1 MRARVLLAALTITLG
16 LATAT
21 PADAGQEHLTRI
33 VWTQVLDDE
42 FTTARIVS
50 AHPDG
55 SGFRALTHPAA
66 GEFDIDAVISPDGS
80 RVAVER
86 DLADG
91 SAQIIIVGAD
101 GRGEHAL
108 DLGCVDPCALDAAP
122 GWTADGRRITFTPVI
137 GPFDQVNDSARSAV
151 LHTANLDGSGV
162 RRLSEPGIDG
172 AFEDYRARFAPGG
185 KYLIFVRVRNRDIK
199 AAVFRM
205 RPDGSQ
211 VRQLT
216 PWRLD
221 ADLPDVSLATH
232 GPTKDLVVFETFGH
246 GPPEGSQQD
255 IATVP
260 ANLLPAGRLHQQDP
274 LRDQQRCR
282 PRHKL
287 QPVVVAER
295 NADRVHQRAPTP
307 RAGQPTDR
315 RHLDGAAQRQEPAA
329 GLALPAV
336 RVPTRLGSRW
346 VTLQRGGMS
355 VCNPPL
361 RRRSLGRRLRRI
373 RRRRITAHQDNR

>member
-1 MRARVLLAALTITLG
+1 MRARILIAALTVTLA

-21 PADAGQEHLTRI
+21 PATAGQEHPTRI

-50 AHPDG
+50 ARPDG

-66 GEFDIDAVISPDGS
+66 GQFDLDAVISPDGS

-101 GRGEHAL
+101 GRGEHVV

-122 GWTADGRRITFTPVI
+122 GWTPDGRGITFTPVI
-137 GPFDQVNDSARSAV
+137 GPFDQVNGSARSAV

-172 AFEDYRARFAPGG
+172 VFEDYRARFAPDG

-260 ANLLPAGRLHQQDP
+260 ATCFPLADCTSKIRYVTNNGPGPATSFNPAWSPNGTRIAFTNVLPPPGPDSPPIADIWTARPNGKDRQRVSHSPRFEFRPDWGTAG
-274 LRDQQRCR
+274 
-282 PRHKL
+282 
-287 QPVVVAER
+287 
-295 NADRVHQRAPTP
+295 
-307 RAGQPTDR
+307 
-315 RHLDGAAQRQEPAA
+315 
-329 GLALPAV
+329 
-336 RVPTRLGSRW
+336 
-346 VTLQRGGMS
+346 
-355 VCNPPL
+355 
-361 RRRSLGRRLRRI
+361 
-373 RRRRITAHQDNR
+373 

>member
-1 MRARVLLAALTITLG
+1 MRTRALLAALAAILA

-21 PADAGQEHLTRI
+21 PATAGQEHATRI

-50 AHPDG
+50 AYPDG

-101 GRGEHAL
+101 GRGEHVV

-122 GWTADGRRITFTPVI
+122 GWTPDGRRITFTPVI

-205 RPDGSQ
+205 RPDGTH
-211 VRQLT
+211 VRRLT

-221 ADLPDVSLATH
+221 ADLPDVSTATH

-260 ANLLPAGRLHQQDP
+260 ATCFPLADCTSKIRYVTNNGAGPATSF
-274 LRDQQRCR
+274 
-282 PRHKL
+282 
-287 QPVVVAER
+287 
-295 NADRVHQRAPTP
+295 N
-307 RAGQPTDR
+307 
-315 RHLDGAAQRQEPAA
+315 PAWS
-329 GLALPAV
+329 P
-336 RVPTRLGSRW
+336 
-346 VTLQRGGMS
+346 
-355 VCNPPL
+355 N
-361 RRRSLGRRLRRI
+361 GRRIAFTNVLPPPGPDSPPIADIWTVRPNGKDRQ
-373 RRRRITAHQDNR
+373 RVSHSPRFEFRPDWGVAA